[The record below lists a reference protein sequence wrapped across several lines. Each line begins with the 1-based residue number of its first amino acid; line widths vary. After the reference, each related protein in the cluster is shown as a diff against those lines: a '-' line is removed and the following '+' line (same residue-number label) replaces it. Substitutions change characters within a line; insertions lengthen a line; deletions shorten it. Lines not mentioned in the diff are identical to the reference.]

1 MLYKLFNF
9 CTKVKEK
16 KLKRYF
22 SYFQVFFSLVYWES
36 LNKKD

>member
-9 CTKVKEK
+9 CPKVKEK
-16 KLKRYF
+16 KIKKKIFLL
-22 SYFQVFFSLVYWES
+22 SSFFSLMYWES